1 MCCCVLCRIA
11 LCCVV
16 VYYVVL
22 CCIVLY
28 CIALYCVV
36 LYCVVLQCVVLC
48 VVQESISNLP
58 TIAFLSA
65 VPRPLTSNHL
75 SICEK

>member
-1 MCCCVLCRIA
+1 MSYCIVLC
-11 LCCVV
+11 CG
-16 VYYVVL
+16 VL
-22 CCIVLY
+22 CCIVLYCVVLY